1 MHRILVV
8 DDERDIAAIL
18 VEVLEM
24 AGYSATC
31 VYNGMEALTHM
42 EENGIPDLVIADLR
56 MPVMNGRALVET
68 MRSQPRTAKTP
79 IILITGAVPGTDDF
93 PASEAYNELIVKP
106 FDITHV
112 AATVAT
118 CIQGSI

>member
-1 MHRILVV
+1 MV

-18 VEVLEM
+18 AEVLEM
-24 AGYSATC
+24 AGYAVAC
-31 VYNGMEALTHM
+31 AYNGMEALIHM

-56 MPVMNGRALVET
+56 MPVMSGRTLVET

-79 IILITGAVPGTDDF
+79 IILITGTVPGTDDF
-93 PASEAYNELIVKP
+93 PPSETYNELIVKP
-106 FDITHV
+106 FDIGHV
-112 AATVAT
+112 AATVAN